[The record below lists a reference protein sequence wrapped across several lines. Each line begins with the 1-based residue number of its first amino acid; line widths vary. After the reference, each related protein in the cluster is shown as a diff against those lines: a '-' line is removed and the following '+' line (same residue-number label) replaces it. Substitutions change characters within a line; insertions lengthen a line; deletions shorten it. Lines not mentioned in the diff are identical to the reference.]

1 MSEIYTVDQLRG
13 LLTPI
18 FRKNKVRKATLFG
31 SYSKGKATRYSDV
44 DLLVDSG
51 LRGLAFFGLM
61 DDVCESLECDVDL
74 IDVRDITPDSEVDR
88 EIRNSGV
95 VIYEQGQV

>member
-1 MSEIYTVDQLRG
+1 MREVYTVAQLQG

-18 FRKNKVRKATLFG
+18 FQRNKVKKATLFG
-31 SYSKGKATRYSDV
+31 SYSKGKATVHSDV
-44 DLLVDSG
+44 DILVDSG

-61 DDVCESLECDVDL
+61 DDVCESLDCDVDL
-74 IDVRDITPDSEVDR
+74 IDVRDITPDSKVDR

-95 VIYEQGQV
+95 VIYEQE